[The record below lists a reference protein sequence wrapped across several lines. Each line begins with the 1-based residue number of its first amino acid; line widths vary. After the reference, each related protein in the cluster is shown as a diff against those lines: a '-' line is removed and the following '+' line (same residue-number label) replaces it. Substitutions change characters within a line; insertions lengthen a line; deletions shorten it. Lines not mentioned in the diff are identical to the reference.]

1 MKASSLAASIYWRV
15 SGKVLSS
22 FRDFLFSVS
31 TFYLLIWLPLR
42 KFMAYNFTAMSVV
55 AKPVKKVWSA
65 HVILKQR
72 YIHTQINH
80 YLHKL
85 VVTYDCV

>member
-22 FRDFLFSVS
+22 FLDFLFSVS

-42 KFMAYNFTAMSVV
+42 KFMAYNFTAKSVV

-65 HVILKQR
+65 HVILNTDTP
-72 YIHTQINH
+72 YT
-80 YLHKL
+80 
-85 VVTYDCV
+85 